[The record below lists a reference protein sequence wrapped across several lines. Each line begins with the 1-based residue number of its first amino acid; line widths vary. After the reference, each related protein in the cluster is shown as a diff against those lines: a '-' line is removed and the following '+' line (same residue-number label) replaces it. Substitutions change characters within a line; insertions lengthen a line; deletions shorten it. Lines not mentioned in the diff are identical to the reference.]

1 MGKIGAQL
9 ERLTAK
15 HYDAYHTPGHKGL
28 CDVRDVTELGR
39 GGALFPAGA
48 VQAAERDAARLYGV
62 PYMRFLTGGSSMGI
76 KAALWCFRGKKVLYA
91 PGAHRAFFEGCALCG
106 VHAEPIVRAGEA
118 CGGEEYT
125 AGCDF
130 LPAPL
135 SVAEAERALRQHADA
150 SALFI
155 TSPDVLGRTAEKEI
169 ADVCRHSG
177 VALLA
182 DAAHGAHF
190 AFAPGLQAYA
200 FEGVADFCN
209 LSAHK
214 TLNAYTQSALLAVT
228 NERYFADTDT
238 ALRLLGTTS
247 PNYVLFARLEDAVRE
262 AAANGAAY
270 ERLAK
275 LSERLRKSGRVTVH
289 TDYTRLCV
297 RGGAAEFERL
307 VQRGVLPE
315 TVIGDDVVL
324 IITLADDAAKT
335 ERLETILTEK
345 AI

>member
-9 ERLTAK
+9 DRLTAK
-15 HYDAYHTPGHKGL
+15 KYDAYHTPGHKGL
-28 CDVRDVTELGR
+28 YDVRDVTELGR
-39 GGALFPAGA
+39 GEALFPAGA
-48 VQAAERDAARLYGV
+48 VQAAERDTARLYGV

-76 KAALWCFRGKKVLYA
+76 KAALWCFRGKSVLYA
-91 PGAHRAFFEGCALCG
+91 PGAHRAFFEGCTLCG
-106 VHAEPIVRAGEA
+106 VRAEPIAHDA
-118 CGGEEYT
+118 SAGGEEYT
-125 AGCDF
+125 QGCDF

-135 SVAEAERALRQHADA
+135 SAAEAERALELHADV
-150 SALFI
+150 SALFV

-169 ADVCRHSG
+169 ADVCRRKG

-190 AFAPGLQAYA
+190 AFAPGLKSYA

-214 TLNAYTQSALLAVT
+214 TLNAYTQSALLSVT
-228 NERYFADTDT
+228 NERYFADADT

-262 AAANGAAY
+262 AAASGADYA
-270 ERLAK
+270 RLANFG
-275 LSERLRKSGRVTVH
+275 ERLRKSGRVTVH

-297 RGGAAEFERL
+297 HGGAAEFERL
-307 VQRGVLPE
+307 VQRGILPE

-324 IITLADDAAKT
+324 ILTPADDAAKT